1 MNIKNKN
8 ALFAAGGIII
18 IILGYLIFSRLY
30 PSVSTENTVNKE
42 TIFNEDDNTA
52 PIYTP
57 RTAVNATAGAAKE
70 QSLAKLQKLS
80 QYKNLS
86 DFNGKEVYDLIQILE
101 KLKLDMDFF
110 NSAQFKNLVDYT
122 YETAVSEEE
131 KGNVNPFSSVKGA
144 FAEKNISAATTTSG
158 AE

>member
-8 ALFAAGGIII
+8 ALFAIGGIII

-30 PSVSTENTVNKE
+30 PSVSSENKEDKE
-42 TIFNEDDNTA
+42 TIFNADDNMTPTYIPQTA
-52 PIYTP
+52 
-57 RTAVNATAGAAKE
+57 ANATTGVAKE

-86 DFNGKEVYDLIQILE
+86 DFKGSEVYDLIQILE
-101 KLKLDMDFF
+101 KLKLDMEFF
-110 NSAQFKNLVDYT
+110 NSTQFKSLVDYT
-122 YETAVSEEE
+122 YEVAVTEEE
-131 KGNVNPFSSVKGA
+131 KGNANPFSPVKA
-144 FAEKNISAATTTSG
+144 VFTDKSASATTTSS

>member
-8 ALFAAGGIII
+8 ALLAAGGIII

-42 TIFNEDDNTA
+42 TIFNEDDNMT

-57 RTAVNATAGAAKE
+57 RTATNETAGVAKE

-101 KLKLDMDFF
+101 KLKLDMEFF
-110 NSAQFKNLVDYT
+110 NSAEFKNLVDYT
-122 YETAVSEEE
+122 YEVAVSEEE
-131 KGNVNPFSSVKGA
+131 KGNINPFIPVKGV
-144 FAEKNISAATTTSG
+144 FAEKNINATTTSG